1 MIFSLILTLFC
12 SATYGWETNEVI
24 PYLIFSLMFIL
35 PILFQKIRFL
45 LESRVL
51 LFLGFI
57 SYPLYLIHENMM
69 IFMIID
75 LNKLEFIPEKML
87 PIIPILIVIF
97 LSYLIVRFGESSV
110 KGILKKV
117 FLKFKI
123 EL

>member
-1 MIFSLILTLFC
+1 
-12 SATYGWETNEVI
+12 
-24 PYLIFSLMFIL
+24 MFIL